1 MGLILLLI
9 FVVLPLA
16 EIYVLIQVGDSIGAL
31 TTIFLVILTAVIGSV
46 IIKYQGVRVWM
57 RLQQELRSGHPPA
70 VALWH
75 ALLLAVAGVC
85 LITPGFLTDS
95 VGFLLLFPPLRLW
108 LLRTII
114 QRWLQKRFSNKV
126 KIIDGEY
133 KIVD

>member
-1 MGLILLLI
+1 MALILILI
-9 FVVLPLA
+9 FVVLPLT
-16 EIYVLIQVGDSIGAL
+16 ELFVLIQVGDSIGAL
-31 TTIFLVILTAVIGSV
+31 VTIFLVILTAVIGSV

-57 RLQQELRSGHPPA
+57 RLQQELHSGHPPA

-95 VGFLLLFPPLRLW
+95 VGFLLLLSPLRLW
-108 LLRTII
+108 LLQTII

-126 KIIDGEY
+126 RIIDGEY